1 MNLKNFPTPLKKAY
15 NTDMDMKKKLEEAYL
30 PDKESRRERVV
41 VALSG
46 GINSF
51 VAAYLLKIQKYDL
64 IGVTVALN
72 WDNLKE
78 DSSGVMSCH
87 LNSTQLDS
95 IKNFCHQ
102 LGIPHF
108 VVKGSDEFQEEVVA
122 KWLGN
127 RMTGTKANP
136 CWNCHEL
143 RMRLLCAK
151 MVELDAKNLA
161 TGHLAK
167 LFRHEAHQ
175 SVYVHSSNDE
185 IHDQSSML
193 SRLAHEVLD
202 KLILPLSDL
211 QQKEVD
217 KLADNFGLLSE
228 SKKVKL
234 HDCFKINYVPE
245 GYLEMNIPKK
255 YLKTGEV
262 IGLDRTPFG
271 DHLGI
276 HHYKYG
282 EEYSAPNLN
291 LPEPMYVSKFSVH
304 EKKLEISK
312 ASFFVQKK
320 IFLTQCKMCEETSLV
335 EPLHGVMK
343 IKEGESIDCWIYPK
357 SLSSAV
363 IELESPQ
370 FIPEGEVVTILKK
383 KGKNAKVYCTGIVK
397 YIIEEPTDRDQ
408 GIERVKVNYS
418 SDF

>member
-1 MNLKNFPTPLKKAY
+1 MAY
-15 NTDMDMKKKLEEAYL
+15 NKHMDMKKKLEEAYL

-46 GINSF
+46 GVNSF

-72 WDNLKE
+72 LDNYKE
-78 DSSGVMSCH
+78 DSSGLMSCH
-87 LNSTQLDS
+87 LSNPQLET
-95 IKNFCHQ
+95 IKKFCHQ
-102 LGIPHF
+102 IGIPHF
-108 VVKGSDEFQEEVVA
+108 VVKASDEFQEEVAA
-122 KWLGN
+122 KWLGS
-127 RMTGTKANP
+127 RMTGTKPNP

-143 RMRLLCAK
+143 RMRLLFSK
-151 MVELDAKNLA
+151 MVELDAKKFA

-167 LFRHEAHQ
+167 LFRHEAHH

-185 IHDQSSML
+185 THDQSSLL
-193 SRLAHEVLD
+193 SRLPHDVLD

-217 KLADNFGLLSE
+217 KLAENFGLIPE
-228 SKKVKL
+228 SKKVKI
-234 HDCFKINYVPE
+234 HDCFKINYAPE
-245 GYLEMNIPKK
+245 GYLDVNIPKK

-262 IGLDRTPFG
+262 IGLDKTPMG

-282 EEYSAPNLN
+282 EEYTAPNLN
-291 LPEPMYVSKFSVH
+291 LAEPMYVSKFSVH

-320 IFLTQCKMCEETSLV
+320 IFLTQCKMCEETSLA
-335 EPLHGVMK
+335 EPLHGVIK
-343 IKEGESIDCWIYPK
+343 IKEGESIDCWIFPK

-363 IELESPQ
+363 IELESPH
-370 FIPEGEVVTILKK
+370 FIPEGEMVTILKK

-408 GIERVKVNYS
+408 GNERVKVDYS
-418 SDF
+418 RDF